1 MTRMEPPSTEYSS
14 ADQPRKQETLYY
26 CKEHGVMNKSIDLK
40 EKVDQIAGRI

>member
-1 MTRMEPPSTEYSS
+1 MTRMEQPATTYASV
-14 ADQPRKQETLYY
+14 DQLGKQETLYY